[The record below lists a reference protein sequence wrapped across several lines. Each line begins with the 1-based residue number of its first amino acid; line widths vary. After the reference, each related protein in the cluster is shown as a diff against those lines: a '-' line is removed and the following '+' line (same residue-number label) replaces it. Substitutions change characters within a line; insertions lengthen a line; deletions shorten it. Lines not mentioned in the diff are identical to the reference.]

1 LTFGLGNVIEVVE
14 EGMAKKTL
22 LYRDAGVDIDTGDRF
37 VQLIKPLAQRTY
49 TPGVQGDIGGF
60 AALFA
65 PDLSAYERPVLVA
78 STDGVGT
85 KLKVASL
92 MGRYDTI
99 GIDLVAMC
107 VNDVVVTGAIP
118 LFFLDYFATARLDVE
133 RGVEIM
139 KGVATGC
146 LEAGCA
152 LVGGETAEMPGFYP
166 AGGFEMAGFVVG
178 MVDETK
184 IVDGTSIRPGDAVI
198 GLASCGLHSNGYSLA
213 RRILFEELKLQL
225 DAKPAG
231 LAAPIGEELLRPT
244 RIYVKTILSLKQ
256 SFPIKGMAHITG
268 GGLPGNIVR
277 ILPPG
282 SKAVIDKA
290 TWEIPP
296 IFTAIEKG
304 GVPEEE
310 MWRTF
315 NNGIGMV
322 LVVPAADA
330 EAIVGKARHMG
341 QKAFVI
347 GEVVAGQGVE
357 IT

>member
-1 LTFGLGNVIEVVE
+1 
-14 EGMAKKTL
+14 MAKRIL
-22 LYRDAGVDIDTGDRF
+22 LYKDAGVDIDAGERF
-37 VQLIKPLAQRTY
+37 VQLIKSLAQRTF
-49 TPGVQGDIGGF
+49 TPGVKGSIGGF

-107 VNDVVVTGAIP
+107 VNDVVVTGAVP

-133 RGVEIM
+133 RGVEIIQ
-139 KGVATGC
+139 GVAQGC

-166 AGGFEMAGFVVG
+166 AGEFEMAGFVVG
-178 MVDETK
+178 MVDEAK
-184 IVDGTSIRPGDAVI
+184 IVDGTSICPGDAII
-198 GLASCGLHSNGYSLA
+198 GLASQGLHSNGYSLA
-213 RRILFEELKLQL
+213 RRVLLDELKLKL
-225 DAKPAG
+225 DDKVAD
-231 LAAPIGEELLRPT
+231 LATPLGEELLRPT
-244 RIYVKTILSLKQ
+244 RIYVKTILSLLQ
-256 SFPIKGMAHITG
+256 SFHIKGMAHITG
-268 GGLPGNIVR
+268 GGMPGNIIR

-282 SKAVIDKA
+282 SKAVIEKGR
-290 TWEIPP
+290 WEIPP
-296 IFTAIEKG
+296 IFKLIEKG

-322 LVVPAADA
+322 LVTASSEA
-330 EAIVGKARHMG
+330 ERLAQEARKLG
-341 QKAFVI
+341 EKVSAI

-357 IT
+357 IV

>member
-1 LTFGLGNVIEVVE
+1 
-14 EGMAKKTL
+14 MAKKTL
-22 LYRDAGVDIDTGDRF
+22 LYKDAGVDIEAGESF
-37 VQLIKPLAQRTY
+37 VQLIKPLAQRTF
-49 TPGVQGDIGGF
+49 TPGVKGGLGGF

-107 VNDVVVTGAIP
+107 VNDVVVTGAVP

-139 KGVATGC
+139 KGVAQGC

-166 AGGFEMAGFVVG
+166 AGAFEMAGFVVG
-178 MVDETK
+178 VVDEAK
-184 IVDGTSIRPGDAVI
+184 IIDGTAIRPGDAII
-198 GLASCGLHSNGYSLA
+198 GLASHGLHSNGYSLA
-213 RRILFEELKLQL
+213 RRVLLDELKLKL
-225 DAKPAG
+225 DAKVAG
-231 LAAPIGEELLRPT
+231 LSSPLGEELLRPT
-244 RIYVKTILSLKQ
+244 RIYVKTILSLLP
-256 SFPIKGMAHITG
+256 SFHIKGMAHITG
-268 GGLPGNIVR
+268 GGMPGNIIR
-277 ILPPG
+277 ILPTG
-282 SKAVIDKA
+282 SKAVIEKA
-290 TWEIPP
+290 RWEIPP
-296 IFTAIEKG
+296 IFPLIEKG

-315 NNGIGMV
+315 NNGIGMA
-322 LVVPAADA
+322 LVVASA
-330 EAIVGKARHMG
+330 EAEGIVHEARQLG
-341 QKAFVI
+341 EQAFII
-347 GEVVAGQGVE
+347 GEVVSGQGVE
-357 IT
+357 IV